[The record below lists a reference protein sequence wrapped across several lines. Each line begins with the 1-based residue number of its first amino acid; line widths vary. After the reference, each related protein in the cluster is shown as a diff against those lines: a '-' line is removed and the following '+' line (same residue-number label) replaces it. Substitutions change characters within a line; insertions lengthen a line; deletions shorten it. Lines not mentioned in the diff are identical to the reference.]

1 MWETIDPDSRRVVL
15 TVDRWL
21 HVIENHEELATE
33 LDAILTGL
41 MTPAA
46 RRMGRWPGEEWYY
59 LAGPGPTR
67 FVKVVVH
74 YDHGEGRVLTAF
86 PRRAFP

>member
-1 MWETIDPDSRRVVL
+1 VWQTLDPDGRRVTL
-15 TVDRWL
+15 TAERWL
-21 HVIENHEELATE
+21 HVLEGHEELGTE
-33 LDAILTGL
+33 LDAILEGL
-41 MTPAA
+41 QASA
-46 RRMGRWPGEEWYY
+46 LRRRGRWPEEEWFY

-74 YDHGEGRVLTAF
+74 YEYGEGRIVTAF